1 MKPADLLYS
10 VPGRARRGNTERTTK
25 ESGPPGQESSG
36 LEAQGSSS
44 FVHGFGR
51 GGTECIVTS
60 APPRAVPRPH
70 PCMGWRAALQPGRG
84 TREACIPSFSQHAQR
99 ACPKP
104 TKETR

>member
-51 GGTECIVTS
+51 EGEG
-60 APPRAVPRPH
+60 
-70 PCMGWRAALQPGRG
+70 M
-84 TREACIPSFSQHAQR
+84 QR
-99 ACPKP
+99 QRDGSGFAMKCDADGSEKCYVLGN
-104 TKETR
+104 R